1 MSWTNGMYFSR
12 NEEKN
17 MEDFLG
23 AQGLDEK
30 QLVSVKIYFKEK
42 ITSGINLWTG
52 ITGPIAFVGGF
63 MIALA
68 FFG

>member
-1 MSWTNGMYFSR
+1 MYFSK
-12 NEEKN
+12 NEEKT

-52 ITGPIAFVGGF
+52 ITGSIAFAGGF
-63 MIALA
+63 MIALT